1 MARMCRTC
9 APLEPIELRTVG
21 GLVRRMS
28 RRLAPQWHGASF
40 NQVDKSVYT
49 FELCVYTF
57 VREVGTMKTTA
68 TRPASLDG
76 AERTTLASLP
86 PIFSY
91 AQARQAGL
99 SQRRIYWLRDQGLIE
114 PLTQGTYRRAGAG
127 LDADPDLVEIATRA
141 SRATLCLAS
150 ALARHDLTDAIPAK
164 IDIALPRGTRRP
176 PTAAPVKWHVFDA
189 DMFDIGRDTLAL
201 TGDARIGLYGA
212 ERSIIDAFRLRHQEG
227 TDLAHEALKRW
238 LGRRGSSPAELI
250 RMAHHFPKAL
260 PSLRAALEILL

>member
-1 MARMCRTC
+1 
-9 APLEPIELRTVG
+9 
-21 GLVRRMS
+21 
-28 RRLAPQWHGASF
+28 
-40 NQVDKSVYT
+40 
-49 FELCVYTF
+49 
-57 VREVGTMKTTA
+57 MKTSA

-127 LDADPDLVEIATRA
+127 LDADPDLIEIATRA
-141 SRATLCLAS
+141 PRATVCLTS
-150 ALARHDLTDAIPAK
+150 ALARHRLTDAIPSK
-164 IDIALPRGTRRP
+164 IDIALPRSTRHP
-176 PTAAPVKWHVFDA
+176 PTAAPVSWHAFA
-189 DMFDIGRDTLAL
+189 PATFDIGRDTLAL
-201 TGDARIGLYGA
+201 TADARIGLYGA

-227 TDLAHEALKRW
+227 PDLAHEALKRW

-250 RMAHHFPKAL
+250 RMAQHFPKAL